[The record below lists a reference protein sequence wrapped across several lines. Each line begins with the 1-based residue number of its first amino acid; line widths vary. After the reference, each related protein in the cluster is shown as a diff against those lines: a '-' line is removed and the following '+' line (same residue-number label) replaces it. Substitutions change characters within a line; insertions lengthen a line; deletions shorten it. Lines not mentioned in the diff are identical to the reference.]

1 MGLWDGA
8 KGQFRERMMPE
19 NNYVG
24 ELSGLATH
32 IVCKAC
38 QEKITNSRVA
48 AEKGVPV
55 PAKNRSLRA

>member
-1 MGLWDGA
+1 MLA
-8 KGQFRERMMPE
+8 E

-24 ELSGLATH
+24 ELRGLATH

-48 AEKGVPV
+48 AEKGVAV
-55 PAKNRSLRA
+55 AAKNRPLRA

>member
-1 MGLWDGA
+1 MRA
-8 KGQFRERMMPE
+8 KGEPEEQMMAE

-24 ELSGLATH
+24 ELRGLATH

-48 AEKGVPV
+48 AEKGVAV
-55 PAKNRSLRA
+55 AAKNRSLRA